1 MYKDTDMNGKD
12 RSELSLMMEYLQV
25 VLPEIKSSIS
35 NVQKNIEEV
44 NRAIYGDPT
53 NKVLGL
59 IDYNKSTQSDMHR
72 IDKSFQDRIKEVQDI
87 INNDVDTI
95 MKKVDKLETLRKR
108 VVWTVSG
115 FGIGTGIMGATLM
128 ELIKMLK

>member
-1 MYKDTDMNGKD
+1 MNGKD
-12 RSELSLMMEYLQV
+12 RGELSLMIEYLQV
-25 VLPEIKSSIS
+25 VLPEIKTSIS

-59 IDYNKSTQSDMHR
+59 IDYNKSTQTDMHR
-72 IDKSFQDRIKEVQDI
+72 IDKSFKDRIENVQDI

-95 MKKVDKLETLRKR
+95 MKKVDKLDTVRKR

-115 FGIGTGIMGATLM
+115 FGIGTGIMGAGLM

>member
-1 MYKDTDMNGKD
+1 MYKDTNMNGKD
-12 RSELSLMMEYLQV
+12 RSDLSLMMEYLQV
-25 VLPEIKSSIS
+25 VLPEIKTSIS

-59 IDYNKSTQSDMHR
+59 IDYNKSTQRDMHM
-72 IDKSFQDRIKEVQDI
+72 IDKSFKDRIENVQDI

-95 MKKVDKLETLRKR
+95 MKKVDKLEQLRKR

-115 FGIGTGIMGATLM
+115 FGIGTGIMGAGLM

>member
-1 MYKDTDMNGKD
+1 MNGKD
-12 RSELSLMMEYLQV
+12 RSDLSLMMEYLQV
-25 VLPEIKSSIS
+25 VLPEIKTSIS

-44 NRAIYGDPT
+44 NRAIYADPT

-59 IDYNKSTQSDMHR
+59 IDYNKSTQRDMHM
-72 IDKSFQDRIKEVQDI
+72 IDKSFKDRIENVQDI
-87 INNDVDTI
+87 IDNDVDTI

-115 FGIGTGIMGATLM
+115 FGIGTGIMGAGLM

>member
-1 MYKDTDMNGKD
+1 MYKDTNMNGKD
-12 RSELSLMMEYLQV
+12 RSDLSLMMEYLQV
-25 VLPEIKSSIS
+25 VLPEIKTSIS

-59 IDYNKSTQSDMHR
+59 IDYNKSTQRDMHM
-72 IDKSFQDRIKEVQDI
+72 IDKSFKDRIENVQDI

-95 MKKVDKLETLRKR
+95 MKKVDKLETLGKR

-115 FGIGTGIMGATLM
+115 FGIGTGIMGAGLM

>member
-1 MYKDTDMNGKD
+1 MYKDTNMNGKD
-12 RSELSLMMEYLQV
+12 RSDLSLMMEYLQV
-25 VLPEIKSSIS
+25 VLPEIKTSIS

-59 IDYNKSTQSDMHR
+59 IDYNKSTQRDMHM
-72 IDKSFQDRIKEVQDI
+72 IDKSFKDRIENVQDI

-95 MKKVDKLETLRKR
+95 MKKVDKLDILRKR

-115 FGIGTGIMGATLM
+115 FGFGTGIMGAGLM

>member
-1 MYKDTDMNGKD
+1 MNGKD
-12 RSELSLMMEYLQV
+12 RGELSLMMEYLQV
-25 VLPEIKSSIS
+25 VLPEIKTSIS

-59 IDYNKSTQSDMHR
+59 IDYNKSTQRDMHM
-72 IDKSFQDRIKEVQDI
+72 IDKSFKDRIENVQDI

-115 FGIGTGIMGATLM
+115 FGIGTGIMGAGLI